1 MFVSDPSENV
11 HGIKKGSAFLFS
23 SYTLS
28 GYICKL
34 KSNDHPKGSSH
45 SKKKKSVVG
54 YPLPESQTFLDIL
67 GKNLVIF
74 YKFFRFL
81 SEKINSFYQNMF
93 QLMCEKKK
101 SY

>member
-1 MFVSDPSENV
+1 MGV
-11 HGIKKGSAFLFS
+11 
-23 SYTLS
+23 
-28 GYICKL
+28 
-34 KSNDHPKGSSH
+34 
-45 SKKKKSVVG
+45 
-54 YPLPESQTFLDIL
+54 PESQNFLDIL

>member
-1 MFVSDPSENV
+1 MGLVAHHYRHFVRAN
-11 HGIKKGSAFLFS
+11 GG
-23 SYTLS
+23 
-28 GYICKL
+28 
-34 KSNDHPKGSSH
+34 
-45 SKKKKSVVG
+45 VG
-54 YPLPESQTFLDIL
+54 YPLPESKTFLDIL

-81 SEKINSFYQNMF
+81 SEKINFFYQNMF